1 MYNIISFWDK
11 KAVVGGVFGTLG
23 LIFLCAVLFLAIWIK
38 RRRRARKLSHLRS
51 KQDASVTPFIHVS
64 EARRRGT
71 LRSVFARI
79 LNKKSPATS
88 DPRDADDGASVAQ
101 SEPPP
106 YCALEGS
113 ESPALP
119 AFSNAD
125 ESVGFISNEKD
136 IGVAT

>member
-1 MYNIISFWDK
+1 
-11 KAVVGGVFGTLG
+11 VFGALG
-23 LIFLCAVLFLAIWIK
+23 IIVLCAVLFLAIRIK
-38 RRRRARKLSHLRS
+38 HRRRARNLSG
-51 KQDASVTPFIHVS
+51 QDTSVTPFIHVG
-64 EARRRGT
+64 EECRRGM

-79 LNKKSPATS
+79 LNQKSPVTV
-88 DPRDADDGASVAQ
+88 DLREADDRASVVQ

-106 YCALEGS
+106 YSTLEGL

-136 IGVAT
+136 IGVAKVGPAHTHPLSRDFPM